1 MGSGCDGSWYLA
13 TVAATCLAICL
24 QVSVFCST
32 GTEALT
38 GDEAFE
44 HAILQIKGARRARRL
59 KSSVGRDARKLV
71 CLSRN
76 CCGVR
81 ALILR

>member
-1 MGSGCDGSWYLA
+1 MSGSGCDGSWCL
-13 TVAATCLAICL
+13 TIVAATSLAIWL
-24 QVSVFCST
+24 HFTVLISS

-38 GDEAFE
+38 GDCRTR
-44 HAILQIKGARRARRL
+44 AILQIKGATRARRL

-76 CCGVR
+76 GCGVR

>member
-13 TVAATCLAICL
+13 TVAATSLAICL
-24 QVSVFCST
+24 LVSVFIST

-76 CCGVR
+76 CCGAR